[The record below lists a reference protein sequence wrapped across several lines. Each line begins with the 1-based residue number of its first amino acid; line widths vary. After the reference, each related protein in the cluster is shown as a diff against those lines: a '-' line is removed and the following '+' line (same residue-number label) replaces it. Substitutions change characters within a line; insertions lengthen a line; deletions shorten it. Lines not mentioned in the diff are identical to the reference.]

1 MITLANHH
9 FIKSSSLRPFS
20 DAPVV
25 IEGFREIETLCPIS
39 HLTGKRENP
48 LSLLAKITD
57 AGKASMLA
65 GLLQQ
70 LPNENSDSRLSDSD
84 RISVLA
90 ERLSTGVPAE
100 DERFRARLESIADVL
115 FYKPAVRS
123 EVDDNSNIEFTPD
136 DSKGTGE

>member
-9 FIKSSSLRPFS
+9 FVKSPSLRPVS
-20 DAPVV
+20 DLPVI
-25 IEGFREIETLCPIS
+25 IEGASEIETLCPIS
-39 HLTGKRENP
+39 HLTGKRENL

-65 GLLQQ
+65 GMLNQ
-70 LPNENSDSRLSDSD
+70 LPVDNCDTRLSDSD
-84 RISVLA
+84 RISLLA

-115 FYKPAVRS
+115 FYKPAVQS
-123 EVDDNSNIEFTPD
+123 AVNKEENIEFTPHD
-136 DSKGTGE
+136 TQGTGE

>member
-9 FIKSSSLRPFS
+9 FVKSPSLRPVS
-20 DAPVV
+20 DLPVV
-25 IEGFREIETLCPIS
+25 IEGDKEIETLCPIS
-39 HLTGKRENP
+39 HLTGRRENP

-65 GLLQQ
+65 DILQR
-70 LPNENSDSRLSDSD
+70 LPTDNFDSRMSDSD

-123 EVDDNSNIEFTPD
+123 EVEDNKNIEFSPD
-136 DSKGTGE
+136 DSKGSGE

>member
-9 FIKSSSLRPFS
+9 FDKSSSLHPFS

-25 IEGFREIETLCPIS
+25 IEGFQEIETLCPIS

-65 GLLQQ
+65 NILQE
-70 LPNENSDSRLSDSD
+70 LPTDNSDFRMSDSD

-115 FYKPAVRS
+115 FYKPAVQS
-123 EVDDNSNIEFTPD
+123 EVEDSNSIEFNAN
-136 DSKGTGE
+136 DSQGTGE

>member
-9 FIKSSSLRPFS
+9 FVKSSSLHPFS
-20 DAPVV
+20 DAPIV
-25 IEGFREIETLCPIS
+25 IEGSQEIEALCPIS

-65 GLLQQ
+65 GMLQH
-70 LPNENSDSRLSDSD
+70 LPADNSDSRMSDSD

-115 FYKPAVRS
+115 FYKPAVQS
-123 EVDDNSNIEFTPD
+123 EVENSKTIEFNSD
-136 DSKGTGE
+136 DSQGTGE

>member
-9 FIKSSSLRPFS
+9 FEKSPSLRPVS
-20 DAPVV
+20 CSPVI
-25 IEGFREIETLCPIS
+25 IEGDKEIEALCPVS
-39 HLTGKRENP
+39 HLTGRRENP

-65 GLLQQ
+65 GILQQ
-70 LPNENSDSRLSDSD
+70 LSTDNSDSRMSDSD

-123 EVDDNSNIEFTPD
+123 EVEGNNNIEFTSD
-136 DSKGTGE
+136 DSRGSGE